1 MEFRKKS
8 PIALIIMIL
17 SISFCYAGNV
27 SVVDNITGKIVN
39 ETVQNI
45 QNKTIS
51 IFKQVKA
58 IKYDYRLFDKNDYGK
73 IYRAT
78 NDIDVKIVSKHK
90 NSSIALAYFDR
101 CFIVYDEIYLTVYNK
116 NNQNLTL
123 CVYFDNDTVEKYNI
137 SGNYEMFKFVLSDEL
152 NKIRFQLLDGNNT
165 IFDTGPLTVIHK
177 NYIQWYEDQKKEY
190 MKVEKSEMI
199 LSDFWYFLTGG
210 ILVLILGIFWARREK
225 RRKENEIIAGW
236 Q

>member
-1 MEFRKKS
+1 LYDKS
-8 PIALIIMIL
+8 
-17 SISFCYAGNV
+17 N
-27 SVVDNITGKIVN
+27 
-39 ETVQNI
+39 
-45 QNKTIS
+45 
-51 IFKQVKA
+51 
-58 IKYDYRLFDKNDYGK
+58 YGK
-73 IYRAT
+73 IYKAT

-90 NSSIALAYFDR
+90 NSSVALAYFDR

-177 NYIQWYEDQKKEY
+177 NYIQWHEDQKKEY